1 MNIKAK
7 TLLFI
12 ALSGAS
18 TSALAISVYKDKAT
32 TLDIYGRIEWQ
43 LANGDASFAK
53 DDSRSQIGGR
63 LGKVRISRSF
73 LPKLTR

>member
-43 LANGDASFAK
+43 L
-53 DDSRSQIGGR
+53 
-63 LGKVRISRSF
+63 GKVRTSS
-73 LPKLTR
+73 

>member
-1 MNIKAK
+1 MSIKAK

-18 TSALAISVYKDKAT
+18 TSALAISVYEDKAT

-43 LANGDASFAK
+43 LANGEASFAN
-53 DDSRSQIGGR
+53 DDSRS
-63 LGKVRISRSF
+63 
-73 LPKLTR
+73 